1 MFRKGPCKLTLL
13 LCALVHASKTWA
25 GDSAAL
31 ADSSLPDKVPAPALP
46 AAASLAGTNP
56 FALNPSID
64 VMMPPAQ
71 FAAPTAEPFHSGEFT
86 PRKHSS
92 EKPGVA
98 DYGSGDPMFRSTTVW
113 QRLNE
118 FRAQDHR
125 VRVLTLWEMGGT
137 NLSIQ
142 AGRKGDPSLQWSS
155 SWTNRSKVSRG
166 LLDHFLAASM
176 ASMANKSHSSFHF
189 PSNAATPTAPLITTA
204 VPASK

>member
-13 LCALVHASKTWA
+13 LCALVHAGKTWA
-25 GDSAAL
+25 GDAAAL
-31 ADSSLPDKVPAPALP
+31 ADSSLPGKAPAPALP
-46 AAASLAGTNP
+46 ASAFTAAGNP

-64 VMMPPAQ
+64 VLAPPLQ
-71 FAAPTAEPFHSGEFT
+71 LSAPALEPFQSGEFT

-92 EKPGVA
+92 GKPAVA

-113 QRLNE
+113 QQLND
-118 FRAQDHR
+118 FRAQDR
-125 VRVLTLWEMGGT
+125 VRVLTLWEMGGS

-155 SWTNRSKVSRG
+155 SWTSRGKVSRG
-166 LLDHFLAASM
+166 LLDRVLAASLNG
-176 ASMANKSHSSFHF
+176 MANKSHSLSHY
-189 PSNAATPTAPLITTA
+189 PANTATSTTPLITTA